1 MSVGLNAGRQAG
13 PRWRSYYAK
22 IEAVHSL
29 KYGIIAGNGRF
40 PVLALETARRM
51 GDEAVAIAIREEASP
66 EIERLATK
74 CYWVS
79 LGELSRLIEIC
90 HAEGLT
96 QVMMAGQV
104 KHAKIFSNIKP
115 DWRLFK
121 LLASLP
127 SKNTD
132 GLIGAVAK
140 VLKDEGI
147 ELADSTK
154 LLKPLL
160 ATPGTLT
167 RRSPN
172 SEEQRHIEYGRKIAS
187 ALAGF
192 DLGQSVAIADRAC
205 VALEAMEGT
214 DAMLRRAATLTN
226 DKPITLVKSSTR
238 RGHLLFD
245 VPVLGLTT
253 IEVMKETN
261 TTAAAIDPHRTLL
274 LDREELIQAANDA
287 NIAII
292 A

>member
-1 MSVGLNAGRQAG
+1 M
-13 PRWRSYYAK
+13 
-22 IEAVHSL
+22 

-40 PVLALETARRM
+40 PVLALETARAL
-51 GDEAVAIAIREEASP
+51 GDEAVVIAIREEASP
-66 EIERLATK
+66 ELERLAPK
-74 CYWVS
+74 FHWVS
-79 LGELSRLIEIC
+79 LGQLSRLIEIC
-90 HAEGLT
+90 HEEGIT

-104 KHAKIFSNIKP
+104 KHAKIFSGIKP
-115 DWRLFK
+115 DWRLFQ
-121 LLASLP
+121 LLAALP

-140 VLKDEGI
+140 VLQSEGI
-147 ELADSTK
+147 ELVDSTK

-160 ATPGTLT
+160 APPGNLT
-167 RRSPN
+167 RRAPDA
-172 SEEQRHIEYGRKIAS
+172 EERRHIAYGREIAG

-192 DLGQSVAIADRAC
+192 DLGQSVAVADRAC

-226 DKPITLVKSSTR
+226 GKPITLIKSSTR

-253 IEVMKETN
+253 IEVMRETN
-261 TTAAAIDPHRTLL
+261 TTAAAIDPGRTLL
-274 LDREELIQAANDA
+274 LDRTELLQAANNA
-287 NIAII
+287 NIAIV

>member
-1 MSVGLNAGRQAG
+1 M
-13 PRWRSYYAK
+13 
-22 IEAVHSL
+22 
-29 KYGIIAGNGRF
+29 
-40 PVLALETARRM
+40 
-51 GDEAVAIAIREEASP
+51 
-66 EIERLATK
+66 
-74 CYWVS
+74 
-79 LGELSRLIEIC
+79 
-90 HAEGLT
+90 AEGLT

-121 LLASLP
+121 LLAALP

-238 RGHLLFD
+238 RGPSALRCSG
-245 VPVLGLTT
+245 PG
-253 IEVMKETN
+253 
-261 TTAAAIDPHRTLL
+261 PHHHWKL
-274 LDREELIQAANDA
+274 
-287 NIAII
+287 
-292 A
+292 